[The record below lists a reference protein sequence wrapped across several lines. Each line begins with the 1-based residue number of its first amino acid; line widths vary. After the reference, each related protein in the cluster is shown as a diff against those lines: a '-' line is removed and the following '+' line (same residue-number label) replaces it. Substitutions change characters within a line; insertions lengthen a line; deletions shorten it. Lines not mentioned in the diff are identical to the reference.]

1 MIFYHGTTTNIKVNK
16 VLLPPNETEVLREDF
31 RKTLQDKV
39 FVTISKPSAIKY
51 AKKAA
56 QQFGGEAI
64 VYTVKPDYYSLIKK
78 GTEYICDRAFIKT
91 FEKIQTSL

>member
-16 VLLPPNETEVLREDF
+16 VLLPSNETGVLREDF
-31 RKTLQDKV
+31 RKNLQDKV

-56 QQFGGEAI
+56 QQFGGEGI

-78 GTEYICDRAFIKT
+78 GTEYICDKAFIKS
-91 FEKIQTSL
+91 FEKI

>member
-16 VLLPPNETEVLREDF
+16 VLLPPNETGVLREDF

-56 QQFGGEAI
+56 
-64 VYTVKPDYYSLIKK
+64 
-78 GTEYICDRAFIKT
+78 
-91 FEKIQTSL
+91 

>member
-16 VLLPPNETEVLREDF
+16 VLLPPNETGVLREDF
-31 RKTLQDKV
+31 RKNLQDKV

-64 VYTVKPDYYSLIKK
+64 VYVVKPDYYSLIKK
-78 GTEYICDRAFIKT
+78 GTEYICNKAFVKS
-91 FEKIQTSL
+91 FERI

>member
-1 MIFYHGTTTNIKVNK
+1 MNFYHGTTTNIKVNK
-16 VLLPPNETEVLREDF
+16 VLLPPNETGVLREDF

-56 QQFGGEAI
+56 ERFGGEAI
-64 VYTVKPDYYSLIKK
+64 IYTVKPDYYSLIKK
-78 GTEYICDRAFIKT
+78 GTEYICNKAFVKS
-91 FEKIQTSL
+91 FEKI